1 MKFNECREN
10 KETMDKDYILQ
21 VAQTAKDQLLATT
34 PMNIVMSWGVT
45 KFIATTFKEMPAL
58 MFHVQAR
65 LHKGYVVIAYNS
77 MDYYEVYLKNY
88 AGVTCVHNEV
98 CFDELGTTI
107 DEAIESGTD
116 KDEYDR
122 FCDEQVNELLSG
134 QI

>member
-34 PMNIVMSWGVT
+34 PMNVVMSWGVT

-98 CFDELGTTI
+98 CFDELGSTI
-107 DEAIESGTD
+107 DEAIEIGTD

>member
-1 MKFNECREN
+1 
-10 KETMDKDYILQ
+10 
-21 VAQTAKDQLLATT
+21 
-34 PMNIVMSWGVT
+34 
-45 KFIATTFKEMPAL
+45 

-98 CFDELGTTI
+98 CFDELGSTI
-107 DEAIESGTD
+107 DEAIESDTD

>member
-34 PMNIVMSWGVT
+34 PMNIVMSWRVT
-45 KFIATTFKEMPAL
+45 KFIATTFKKMPAL

-77 MDYYEVYLKNY
+77 MDYYEVYLK
-88 AGVTCVHNEV
+88 TMQE
-98 CFDELGTTI
+98 
-107 DEAIESGTD
+107 
-116 KDEYDR
+116 
-122 FCDEQVNELLSG
+122 
-134 QI
+134 